1 MAGRIYRVPMNQLAI
16 TTNKVDLWA
25 LTASASIPFWLEEI
39 RLDPIATSVSEY
51 LLSLNLFTGTFTAGS
66 GGTTVTPAKNEPND
80 SSAGASAKVGN
91 TTQTAVGTGTKLQL
105 DAGQWNLVNGWVW
118 QPIDP
123 DHRIAVPVSGCLVLS
138 LDTTPSAATVNGCA
152 IIREML

>member
-91 TTQTAVGTGTKLQL
+91 TTQTAVGTGTRLQL